1 MNQAGEEVGCAEVP
15 FQQKMRNECNDY
27 HFFYTYKKDRCPILL
42 DKAQEIF
49 VSGQA
54 DKQLAEFKA
63 SEEVKRLEAMHTLKR
78 NELLYKELIVET

>member
-1 MNQAGEEVGCAEVP
+1 
-15 FQQKMRNECNDY
+15 
-27 HFFYTYKKDRCPILL
+27 
-42 DKAQEIF
+42 

-63 SEEVKRLEAMHTLKR
+63 SEEVKRLEAMHVLKR